1 MSPYSSSSSSSTSLM
16 YTWRSR
22 IIDVHV
28 SQKRCIQA
36 ARRQSERRSRGPG
49 AQQQVQSRG
58 VAKRIT
64 QFPTAVALAA
74 NDADAA
80 DAVAGTPVVAH
91 HRPLAASGRLLP
103 LALHRPPFCA
113 SSALPLSSSSSSS
126 SPSKRLDQSLVVIIV
141 VVVVLVAAALV
152 PCAWGRH
159 LQRLYHLAPNHA
171 AVRVARADRGVLD
184 VGGTLRDAIQNI
196 HNDQVHRNEKKIR
209 RTRE

>member
-49 AQQQVQSRG
+49 AQHQVQSRG

-126 SPSKRLDQSLVVIIV
+126 SPSKRLGSISR
-141 VVVVLVAAALV
+141 
-152 PCAWGRH
+152 RH
-159 LQRLYHLAPNHA
+159 NRRRRRRP
-171 AVRVARADRGVLD
+171 RR
-184 VGGTLRDAIQNI
+184 
-196 HNDQVHRNEKKIR
+196 R
-209 RTRE
+209 RTSSMCMGAPSPATLSPRPKPCGCACGAR